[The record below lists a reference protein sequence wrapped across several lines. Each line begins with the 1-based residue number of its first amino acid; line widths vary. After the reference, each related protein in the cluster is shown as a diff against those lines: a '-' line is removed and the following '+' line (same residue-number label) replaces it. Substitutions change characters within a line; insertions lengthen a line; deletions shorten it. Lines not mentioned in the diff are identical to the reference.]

1 MNITIMDIA
10 RAANVAK
17 STVSKVLNDSPK
29 ISAETKTRVRQI
41 MKDMNYTPSSMATRL
56 AKQKTY
62 NIGLLI
68 DMSQEQAYL
77 NPFFYNIMVGIESA
91 IGPRNYDLTVVNIQ
105 TGDAQEERHYLKRL
119 VMSKRIDGL
128 ITNNSILT
136 PEDAEKLE
144 QLAFPYVSM
153 GEYAGTSVSWVDFD
167 NETGGR
173 MLTEHL
179 LSQSYTKIA
188 FIGGVQGERLFSKR
202 YQGYA
207 EQLRA
212 AGLPLREDWEAR
224 GIADEKL
231 GYLEVKRL
239 LELNEP
245 PDSLICMN
253 NQVALGALKAAKEIG
268 MQVPDGLGIATFDDE
283 PYSAHISPPLTS
295 LYINTFELGA
305 HAGQM
310 VTDRIEQPELRHQ
323 GLLLQPEIIV
333 RESTTRRI

>member
-1 MNITIMDIA
+1 MKITIMDIA

-29 ISAETKTRVRQI
+29 ISAETKARIRQI

-56 AKQKTY
+56 AKQKTF

-91 IGPRNYDLTVVNIQ
+91 IGPRNYDLTVVNVQ
-105 TGDAQEERHYLKRL
+105 EGDAQEERHYMKRL
-119 VMSKRIDGL
+119 VMSRKIDGL

-136 PEDAEKLE
+136 AADAERLE

-153 GEYAGTSVSWVDFD
+153 GEYTSSVVSWVDFD
-167 NETGGR
+167 NEQGGR

-179 LSQSYTKIA
+179 LSQAYKRIA

-202 YQGYA
+202 YQGYV
-207 EQLRA
+207 QTLQT
-212 AGLPLREDWEAR
+212 AGLPLSEQWEAR
-224 GIADEKL
+224 GTADEAL
-231 GYLEVKRL
+231 GYREALRL
-239 LELNEP
+239 LQLEDA

-253 NQVALGALKAAKEIG
+253 NQVAFGALKAAKELGIE
-268 MQVPDGLGIATFDDE
+268 VPDRVGIATFDDE
-283 PYSAHISPPLTS
+283 PYSPHISPALTS
-295 LYINTFELGA
+295 LYINTFQLGA
-305 HAGQM
+305 CAGQM
-310 VTDRIEQPELRHQ
+310 VTDRIEQPEMEHKSI
-323 GLLLQPEIIV
+323 LLQPEIIV
-333 RESTTRRI
+333 RESTLRS